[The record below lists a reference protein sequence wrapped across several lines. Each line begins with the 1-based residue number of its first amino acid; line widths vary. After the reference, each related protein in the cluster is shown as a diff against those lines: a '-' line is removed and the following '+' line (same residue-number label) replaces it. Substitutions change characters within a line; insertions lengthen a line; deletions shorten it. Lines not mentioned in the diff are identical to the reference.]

1 MPCAASV
8 LNAMRRFGSDAMRRF
23 ERQDTAVW
31 EFEGVTHRDIIRDSS
46 FLAEL
51 IREAQVRPCRAGCHA
66 VRDRTRALAP
76 RS

>member
-1 MPCAASV
+1 
-8 LNAMRRFGSDAMRRF
+8 MRRFGSDAMRRF

-51 IREAQVRPCRAGCHA
+51 IREAQVRPCRVA
-66 VRDRTRALAP
+66 
-76 RS
+76 